1 LASRRRNST
10 MFRFA
15 LAAIALA
22 GAALGP
28 RAALAAGWHYY
39 DPDCPIALGGKTMKF
54 VAMQP
59 KKNIDRV
66 CDALPETGP
75 TVIAL
80 DAPDAELREM
90 NWDIRVLRD
99 VGRRDGEED
108 AEAGAVFR
116 LPVQKFR
123 NGMANFDHNFVGA
136 GKYILF
142 AKMTSDDGAKE
153 YVGRHHFTVG
163 LLDNSEIYA
172 YVFFA
177 CFVLAL
183 GGGFALTVARRR
195 QSAPG
200 G

>member
-1 LASRRRNST
+1 LASRRLDSAL
-10 MFRFA
+10 FRFA
-15 LAAIALA
+15 LAAIAIA
-22 GAALGP
+22 GAALSP

-39 DPDCPIALGGKTMKF
+39 DPECPVALGAKTMKF

-80 DAPDAELREM
+80 DAPDPELREM

-99 VGRRDGEED
+99 AGRKDGEED
-108 AEAGAVFR
+108 PEAETVFR
-116 LPVQKFR
+116 LPLQKYR
-123 NGMANFDHNFVGA
+123 NGMANFDHNFIGA

-163 LLDNSEIYA
+163 LLDNSEVYA

-177 CFVLAL
+177 CFLLAV
-183 GGGFALTVARRR
+183 GGGFALSALRRR
-195 QSAPG
+195 QGAPG